1 MLEASNPLTPEAPHH
16 LPARYGRADAETY
29 FTRAGWIRLFGLLG
43 HPARPV
49 PHKTSGGRNLPFLE
63 RIWMPWYAVEF
74 STEVKM
80 RFNTVSVALD
90 AWSGMIVLFERGRE
104 LREGAPEG
112 AVFAPPFGAEQA
124 MTQARQGLF
133 QVILRRRGQLNKP
146 QIRACESVRL
156 FYMPYWVYYHRR
168 IFRYIDC
175 RLMDAYSGEAAGSRT
190 RHGLLNALVAQP
202 QPDDHSGGSDTPK
215 TP

>member
-1 MLEASNPLTPEAPHH
+1 MQDASPPPVPGSVHH
-16 LPARYGRADAETY
+16 LPARYDHSDAEAY
-29 FTRAGWIRLFGLLG
+29 FTRAGWTRLYGLLG

-49 PHKTSGGRNLPFLE
+49 PRKTSGGVNLPFLE

-74 STEVKM
+74 NTEIRM
-80 RFNTVSVALD
+80 RLNTVTIALD
-90 AWSGMIVLFERGRE
+90 AWSGMIVLFERGGQ

-112 AVFAPPFGAEQA
+112 AVFVPPFGAEQA

-146 QIRACESVRL
+146 QIRDCQSIRL

-168 IFRYIDC
+168 LFRYIDC

-190 RHGLLNALVAQP
+190 RHGLLNALVSQP
-202 QPDDHSGGSDTPK
+202 QPSGLVDGSDTPK
-215 TP
+215 NP